1 MVCRTDLSNPSQSL
15 IKEITIPE
23 VFKFLTKATSHDC
36 KHEKAAREHY
46 IDMIEKITII
56 SLLMI
61 VVLHQE
67 VIGHIIL
74 LIASVVAQEWLKSSA
89 PFVIK
94 RTT

>member
-23 VFKFLTKATSHDC
+23 VFKFLTKATSHHC

-46 IDMIEKITII
+46 TDM
-56 SLLMI
+56 MDI